1 MTITKPKPPYY
12 PIIYVRGY
20 AMTEREISDTVA
32 TPYMG
37 FELGSTKIR
46 QAWDGTVHR
55 LIFESPLVRLMKDY
69 GYCDIYRDGTE
80 RADRLPARSIVIHR
94 YYEQA
99 DPDLGRGQVPSI
111 KEAAEGLHDLILRL
125 REQVCG
131 DDPAARAAFR
141 VILVAHSMGGLV
153 CRCFLQ
159 NDRVGTP
166 ETKALVDKV
175 FTYATPHN
183 GIEMGG
189 MNIPA
194 FFSPMDMNN
203 FNRKLMAGDD
213 YLALGGTPKDVDTLN
228 GQFDPKRFFC
238 LVGTNS
244 RDYAVA
250 FGLSSLLSG
259 EMGDGLVRIENATV
273 QGAPRAFVHRSHSG
287 HFGIVNSEEGY
298 QNLTRFLFGDVRVE
312 GVLDVNRLPLP
323 PEVQQALEK
332 GSKVRASYYFEAAV
346 APRGAFTYD
355 LTHRTRANNSAIL
368 RTFDEML
375 KPDSAGRNE
384 PRSPYLFS
392 VFLDTKRIESGNTL
406 VFSLDLAISTTG
418 YEVDKRFL
426 GSSQIPGEY
435 LFRNNLVLR
444 ATPGK
449 TAADWVIT
457 YVWSDDKWASARGQR
472 ATFEDGAFRIPVK
485 SSKGLDAVL
494 RLTPSRWG

>member
-1 MTITKPKPPYY
+1 
-12 PIIYVRGY
+12 
-20 AMTEREISDTVA
+20 
-32 TPYMG
+32 
-37 FELGSTKIR
+37 
-46 QAWDGTVHR
+46 
-55 LIFESPLVRLMKDY
+55 
-69 GYCDIYRDGTE
+69 
-80 RADRLPARSIVIHR
+80 
-94 YYEQA
+94 
-99 DPDLGRGQVPSI
+99 
-111 KEAAEGLHDLILRL
+111 
-125 REQVCG
+125 
-131 DDPAARAAFR
+131 
-141 VILVAHSMGGLV
+141 
-153 CRCFLQ
+153 
-159 NDRVGTP
+159 
-166 ETKALVDKV
+166 
-175 FTYATPHN
+175 
-183 GIEMGG
+183 
-189 MNIPA
+189 
-194 FFSPMDMNN
+194 
-203 FNRKLMAGDD
+203 
-213 YLALGGTPKDVDTLN
+213 
-228 GQFDPKRFFC
+228 
-238 LVGTNS
+238 
-244 RDYAVA
+244 
-250 FGLSSLLSG
+250 
-259 EMGDGLVRIENATV
+259 MGDGLVRIENATV

-355 LTHRTRANNSAIL
+355 LTRRTRANNSAIL